1 MVSTRRNN
9 LVPFLI
15 SFPPFARGM
24 KKVNEKKER
33 KNQIGKKKMEGGVF
47 CVNDLVFL
55 LNYFRWN

>member
-24 KKVNEKKER
+24 TKVNERNEKKSRLE
-33 KNQIGKKKMEGGVF
+33 KNEMEGG
-47 CVNDLVFL
+47 FL
-55 LNYFRWN
+55 CK